1 MTFWQFAFKNVT
13 RNSRAYFAYFLSS
26 SFSIAVFFS
35 FAVYLFHPK
44 LQNFNMISEIS
55 GLMIFSEVVIVFFS
69 FFFLLYSIGSFLK
82 VRKKQF
88 GILTILGISKKQLH
102 RLVFT
107 ENMLIGIL
115 SIFFGIQF
123 GFVFSQFFL
132 LVTAKI
138 THVPGIYLYGPTNA
152 IILTTIVFLSLFII
166 VSAFT
171 PMLIRTKK
179 AVHLLKTNGGK
190 QKERKPSIFIS
201 LFGAICLLGGYALAG
216 NPKYFVSVSP
226 QIGVIYMV
234 SSIFVIPTFVTMGT
248 YFFFSQISFSLIYI
262 LKKRRK
268 FYMKRINMLW
278 ISDLANRI
286 RANINML
293 FIVAMLSTVA
303 FTMITFLYGFGKF
316 IKLDVTKTSPFPISY
331 FSYDAN
337 PFVTE
342 HLNWLE
348 QQLQRENFSYEK
360 INADLYEAPLKE
372 DQGIAIYND
381 VYAIKQSDYN
391 KLADSLQLKQLF
403 MDDNEAYVLTGT
415 SYITI
420 FNEFEQSYN
429 RDYITLSST
438 NTKLRVKGYEYVNA
452 IPSTFSYQT
461 LVLPDAVV
469 ENFPNTTKHVSAYNY
484 KVQNWEKTYKIADD
498 FIEKVQK
505 DRDKSQYKGPL
516 IRSFESAGSLYRITS
531 GSAAYFLIGTFLG
544 VIFFIG
550 AGSVLYFRMYTDLTN
565 EQEKYVAISKIGVTD
580 AEMKK
585 SATIQLSI
593 LFFVPYVM
601 ASIHTMFA
609 TKMLQDVIGLSLFKE
624 ISAVLIIFGV
634 VEILFFLFIRSLY
647 MQKLSQYTSGQNI

>member
-13 RNSRAYFAYFLSS
+13 RNSRAYFAYFISS

-44 LQNFNMISEIS
+44 LQNSTMISEIS
-55 GLMIFSEVVIVFFS
+55 GLMIFSEVVIVLFS

-88 GILTILGISKKQLH
+88 GILTVLGISKKQLH

-115 SIFFGIQF
+115 SIFFGMQF

-138 THVPGIYLYGPTNA
+138 THLPGIYLYIPTNA
-152 IILTTIVFLSLFII
+152 FILTTIVFLGLFIA

-179 AVHLLKTNGGK
+179 AVHLLKTNNVK
-190 QKERKPSIFIS
+190 QKERKPSISIS
-201 LFGAICLLGGYALAG
+201 LFGAICLLGGYILAV
-216 NPKYFVSVSP
+216 NPKYFFSINP
-226 QIGVIYMV
+226 QVGVIYMV
-234 SSIFVIPTFVTMGT
+234 SSIFVIPALVTIGT
-248 YFFFSQISFSLIYI
+248 YFFFSQISFLLIYI
-262 LKKRRK
+262 LKKRRN

-278 ISDLANRI
+278 ISDLASRI
-286 RANINML
+286 RTNINML
-293 FIVAMLSTVA
+293 FIVAMLSTIA

-316 IKLDVTKTSPFPISY
+316 TKLDVTSSSPFPFSY

-337 PFVTE
+337 PFANK
-342 HLNWLE
+342 HLTWLE
-348 QQLQRENFSYEK
+348 QQLQKENFSYKK
-360 INADLYEAPLKE
+360 IEADLYETPLKE
-372 DQGIAIYND
+372 DEGITAYND
-381 VYAIKQSDYN
+381 VYAMKQSDYN
-391 KLADSLQLKQLF
+391 KLAASLRMKQLF
-403 MDDNEAYVLTGT
+403 MSDNEAYVLSDSAYFTLF
-415 SYITI
+415 SQFEPS
-420 FNEFEQSYN
+420 FNRKS
-429 RDYITLSST
+429 ITLSST
-438 NTKLRVKGYEYVNA
+438 NTILQVKGYEQAGA
-452 IPSTFSYQT
+452 IPSNFSYQT
-461 LVLPDAVV
+461 LILPDVV
-469 ENFPNTTKHVSAYNY
+469 VNNLPSTTKHISAYNY
-484 KVQNWEKTYKIADD
+484 NVQNWEKTYKIAND
-498 FIEKVQK
+498 FMKKIQK
-505 DRDKSQYKGPL
+505 DRQEFQYEGPL
-516 IRSFESAGSLYRITS
+516 IRPYESADSLYRITS

-565 EQEKYVAISKIGVTD
+565 EQEKYVAISKIGVTN
-580 AEMKK
+580 AEMKR

-609 TKMLQDVIGLSLFKE
+609 TKMLQDVIDLSLFKE
-624 ISAVLIIFGV
+624 ISAVLIIFGI
-634 VEILFFLFIRSLY
+634 VEIVFFLFIRSFY
-647 MQKLSQYTSGQNI
+647 MQKLSEYTNG

>member
-13 RNSRAYFAYFLSS
+13 RNSRAYFAYFVSS

-44 LQNFNMISEIS
+44 LQNFDMTSEIS

-69 FFFLLYSIGSFLK
+69 FFFLLYSIGTFLK

-88 GILTILGISKKQLH
+88 GVLTILGISRKQLH
-102 RLVFT
+102 RLVFM

-115 SIFFGIQF
+115 SIFFGMQF
-123 GFVFSQFFL
+123 GVVFSQFFL
-132 LVTAKI
+132 LVTAKL

-152 IILTTIVFLSLFII
+152 FILTTIVFLSLFII

-190 QKERKPSIFIS
+190 QKERKPSILVS
-201 LFGAICLLGGYALAG
+201 LFGAICLFGGYALAG

-234 SSIFVIPTFVTMGT
+234 SSIFVIPMLVTIGT
-248 YFFFSQISFSLIYI
+248 YFFFSQISFLLIYI
-262 LKKRRK
+262 LKKRRR

-286 RANINML
+286 RTNINML
-293 FIVAMLSTVA
+293 FIVAMLSTIA

-316 IKLDVTKTSPFPISY
+316 IKLEVNRTSPFPISY

-348 QQLQRENFSYEK
+348 QQLQKEHFPYQKIKADIYET
-360 INADLYEAPLKE
+360 PLKE
-372 DQGIAIYND
+372 DKDIAIYND

-391 KLADSLQLKQLF
+391 KLANSLQMKQLF

-438 NTKLRVKGYEYVNA
+438 NTKLRVKGYEHVNA
-452 IPSTFSYQT
+452 IPSDFSYQT
-461 LVLPDAVV
+461 IVLPDVIV
-469 ENFPNTTKHVSAYNY
+469 NNLPNTVKHISAYNY
-484 KVQNWEKTYKIADD
+484 KIQNWEQTYEIADN

-505 DRDKSQYKGPL
+505 DRNKYQYEGPL
-516 IRSFESAGSLYRITS
+516 IRSFESAGSLYKITS

-565 EQEKYVAISKIGVTD
+565 EQEKYITISKIGVTD
-580 AEMKK
+580 TEMKR

-593 LFFVPYVM
+593 LFFIPYIM

-624 ISAVLIIFGV
+624 VSAVLIIFGF
-634 VEILFFLFIRSLY
+634 VEIVFFLFIRSLY
-647 MQKLSQYTSGQNI
+647 MQKLSHYTSGQNI

>member
-13 RNSRAYFAYFLSS
+13 RNSRAYFAYFVSS

-44 LQNFNMISEIS
+44 LQNFSITSEIS

-69 FFFLLYSIGSFLK
+69 FFFLLYSIGTFLK

-88 GILTILGISKKQLH
+88 GVLTVLGISRKQLH
-102 RLVFT
+102 RLVFM

-115 SIFFGIQF
+115 SIFFGMQF
-123 GFVFSQFFL
+123 GLVFSQFFL

-138 THVPGIYLYGPTNA
+138 THVPGIYLYLPINA
-152 IILTTIVFLSLFII
+152 FVLTTIVFLILFII
-166 VSAFT
+166 VSTFT

-179 AVHLLKTNGGK
+179 AIRLLKTNSGK
-190 QKERKPSIFIS
+190 QKEKKPSILVS
-201 LFGAICLLGGYALAG
+201 LFGAICLFGGYALAG
-216 NPKYFVSVSP
+216 NPKYFVSINP
-226 QIGVIYMV
+226 QVGVIYMV
-234 SSIFVIPTFVTMGT
+234 SSIFVIPTFVTIGT
-248 YFFFSQISFSLIYI
+248 YFFFSQISFLLIYI
-262 LKKRRK
+262 LKTRRK

-278 ISDLANRI
+278 ISDLASRI
-286 RANINML
+286 RTNINML

-303 FTMITFLYGFGKF
+303 FTMITFLYGLGKF
-316 IKLDVTKTSPFPISY
+316 TKLEVTRNSPFPISY

-337 PFVTE
+337 PFVNE
-342 HLNWLE
+342 HLTWLE
-348 QQLQRENFSYEK
+348 QQLQKENFSYKK
-360 INADLYEAPLKE
+360 IKADLYETPLKE
-372 DQGIAIYND
+372 DKDIAIYND

-391 KLADSLQLKQLF
+391 QLANSLRMKELF
-403 MDDNEAYVLTGT
+403 MNDNEAYVLSGT
-415 SYITI
+415 SYLTI

-429 RDYITLSST
+429 RDYITLSNT

-461 LVLPDAVV
+461 VVLPDVV
-469 ENFPNTTKHVSAYNY
+469 VNNFPNTTKHVSAYNY
-484 KVQNWEKTYKIADD
+484 KVQNWEKTYKITDA
-498 FIEKVQK
+498 FIEKIQK
-505 DRDKSQYKGPL
+505 DREKFQYEGPL
-516 IRSFESAGSLYRITS
+516 IRSFESASALYKITS

-565 EQEKYVAISKIGVTD
+565 EQEKYITISKIGVTD
-580 AEMKK
+580 TEMKR

-593 LFFVPYVM
+593 LFFIPYIM

-624 ISAVLIIFGV
+624 VSAVLIIFGF
-634 VEILFFLFIRSLY
+634 VEIVFFIFIRSLY

>member
-13 RNSRAYFAYFLSS
+13 RNSRAYFAYFVSS

-44 LQNFNMISEIS
+44 LQNFSITSEIS

-69 FFFLLYSIGSFLK
+69 FFFLLYSIGTFLK

-88 GILTILGISKKQLH
+88 GVLTVLGISRKQLH
-102 RLVFT
+102 RLVFM

-115 SIFFGIQF
+115 SIFFGMQF
-123 GFVFSQFFL
+123 GLVFSQFFL

-138 THVPGIYLYGPTNA
+138 THVPGIYLYLPINA
-152 IILTTIVFLSLFII
+152 FVLTTIVFLSLFII
-166 VSAFT
+166 VSTFT

-179 AVHLLKTNGGK
+179 AIRLLKTNSGK
-190 QKERKPSIFIS
+190 QKEKKPSILVS

-216 NPKYFVSVSP
+216 NPKYFVSINP
-226 QIGVIYMV
+226 QVGVIYMV
-234 SSIFVIPTFVTMGT
+234 SSIFVIPTLVTIGT
-248 YFFFSQISFSLIYI
+248 YFFFSQISFLLIYI
-262 LKKRRK
+262 LKTRRK

-278 ISDLANRI
+278 ISDLASRI
-286 RANINML
+286 RTNINML

-316 IKLDVTKTSPFPISY
+316 IKLEVSRTSPFPISY

-337 PFVTE
+337 PFVNE
-342 HLNWLE
+342 HLTWLE
-348 QQLQRENFSYEK
+348 QQLQKENFSYKK
-360 INADLYEAPLKE
+360 IKADLYETPLKE
-372 DQGIAIYND
+372 DKDIAIYND

-391 KLADSLQLKQLF
+391 QLANSLRMKELF
-403 MDDNEAYVLTGT
+403 MNDNEAYVLSGT
-415 SYITI
+415 SYLTI

-429 RDYITLSST
+429 RDYITLSNT
-438 NTKLRVKGYEYVNA
+438 NTKLRVKGYEYVSA

-461 LVLPDAVV
+461 VVLPDVV
-469 ENFPNTTKHVSAYNY
+469 VNNFPNTTKHVSAYNY
-484 KVQNWEKTYKIADD
+484 KVQNWEKTYKITDD
-498 FIEKVQK
+498 FIEKIQK
-505 DRDKSQYKGPL
+505 DREKSQYEGPL
-516 IRSFESAGSLYRITS
+516 IRSFESASALYRITS

-550 AGSVLYFRMYTDLTN
+550 AGSVLYFRMYTDLMN
-565 EQEKYVAISKIGVTD
+565 EQEKYVTISKIGVTD
-580 AEMKK
+580 AEMKR

-593 LFFVPYVM
+593 LFFIPYIM

-624 ISAVLIIFGV
+624 VSAVLIIFGF
-634 VEILFFLFIRSLY
+634 VEIVFFLFIRSLY
-647 MQKLSQYTSGQNI
+647 MQKLSQYTSE

>member
-44 LQNFNMISEIS
+44 LQTFSMISEIS
-55 GLMIFSEVVIVFFS
+55 GLMIFSEVVIVLFS

-88 GILTILGISKKQLH
+88 GILTVLGISNKQLH

-115 SIFFGIQF
+115 SIFFGMQF
-123 GFVFSQFFL
+123 GLVFSQFFL
-132 LVTAKI
+132 LVTAKL
-138 THVPGIYLYGPTNA
+138 THVPGIYLYGPTDA
-152 IILTTIVFLSLFII
+152 FILTTIVFLSLFIV
-166 VSAFT
+166 VSALT
-171 PMLIRTKK
+171 PMLIRPKK

-201 LFGAICLLGGYALAG
+201 LFGVICLLGGYALAG
-216 NPKYFVSVSP
+216 NPKFFVSLSP
-226 QIGVIYMV
+226 QIGIVYMV
-234 SSIFVIPTFVTMGT
+234 SSIFVIPALVTIGT
-248 YFFFSQISFSLIYI
+248 YFFFSQTSFLLIYI

-278 ISDLANRI
+278 ISDLASRI
-286 RANINML
+286 RTNINML

-303 FTMITFLYGFGKF
+303 FTMITFLYGLGKF
-316 IKLDVTKTSPFPISY
+316 TKLDVTRSSPFPISY

-348 QQLQRENFSYEK
+348 QQLQAEHFSYKK
-360 INADLYEAPLKE
+360 IKADLYETPLKE
-372 DQGIAIYND
+372 DEGVAIYND
-381 VYAIKQSDYN
+381 VYAINQSDYN
-391 KLADSLQLKQLF
+391 KLAKSLNMKQLF
-403 MDDNEAYVLTGT
+403 MNDNETYVLTGT
-415 SYITI
+415 SYITL
-420 FNEFEQSYN
+420 FSEFEQSYN
-429 RDYITLSST
+429 RKYVTLSST
-438 NTKLRVKGYEYVNA
+438 NQKLQVKGYEHVNA
-452 IPSTFSYQT
+452 MPSNFAYQT
-461 LVLPDAVV
+461 LVLPDVV
-469 ENFPNTTKHVSAYNY
+469 ISNLPNTAKHISAYNY
-484 KVQNWEKTYKIADD
+484 KIPNWEKTYKIADA
-498 FIEKVQK
+498 FIQRVQK
-505 DRDKSQYKGPL
+505 DRDKVQYEGILMRPY
-516 IRSFESAGSLYRITS
+516 ESAASLYRITS
-531 GSAAYFLIGTFLG
+531 GSASYFLIGTFLG

-580 AEMKK
+580 AEMKR

-593 LFFVPYVM
+593 LFFVPYIM

-609 TKMLQDVIGLSLFKE
+609 TKMLQDVIALSLFTE
-624 ISAVLIIFGV
+624 VTAVLIIFGT
-634 VEILFFLFIRSLY
+634 VEFIFFLLIRSIY
-647 MQKLSQYTSGQNI
+647 MQKLSQYING

>member
-26 SFSIAVFFS
+26 AFSIAVFFS

-44 LQNFNMISEIS
+44 LQNFSMISEIS
-55 GLMIFSEVVIVFFS
+55 GLMIFSEVVIVLFS

-115 SIFFGIQF
+115 SIFFGMQF
-123 GFVFSQFFL
+123 GLVFSQFFL

-138 THVPGIYLYGPTNA
+138 THVPGIYLYWPTNA
-152 IILTTIVFLSLFII
+152 IILTIIVFLSLFII

-179 AVHLLKTNGGK
+179 TVHLLKANGGK

-234 SSIFVIPTFVTMGT
+234 SSIFVIPTLVTIGT
-248 YFFFSQISFSLIYI
+248 YFFFSQISFLLIYI
-262 LKKRRK
+262 LKTRRK

-278 ISDLANRI
+278 ISDLASRI
-286 RANINML
+286 RTNINML

-316 IKLDVTKTSPFPISY
+316 IKLEVSRTSPFPISY

-348 QQLQRENFSYEK
+348 QQLQKEHFPYEK
-360 INADLYEAPLKE
+360 IKADIYETPLKE
-372 DQGIAIYND
+372 DKDVAIYND
-381 VYAIKQSDYN
+381 VYAIRQSDYN
-391 KLADSLQLKQLF
+391 KLADSLRMKQLF

-429 RDYITLSST
+429 RDYITLAST
-438 NTKLRVKGYEYVNA
+438 NTKLRVKGYEHMSA

-461 LVLPDAVV
+461 LVLPDIIV
-469 ENFPNTTKHVSAYNY
+469 NNLPNTAKHISAYNY
-484 KVQNWEKTYKIADD
+484 KVQNWEQTYKIADN

-505 DRDKSQYKGPL
+505 DRDKFQYEGPL
-516 IRSFESAGSLYRITS
+516 IHSFESASSLYKITS

-565 EQEKYVAISKIGVTD
+565 EQEKYITISKIGVTD
-580 AEMKK
+580 LEMKR

-593 LFFVPYVM
+593 LFFVPYIV

-624 ISAVLIIFGV
+624 VSAVLIIFGV

-647 MQKLSQYTSGQNI
+647 MQKLSQYTNGQNI

>member
-13 RNSRAYFAYFLSS
+13 RNSRAYFAYFVSS

-44 LQNFNMISEIS
+44 LQNFDMTSEIS
-55 GLMIFSEVVIVFFS
+55 GLMIFSEVIIVLFS

-88 GILTILGISKKQLH
+88 GVLTVLGISKKQLH
-102 RLVFT
+102 RLIFT

-115 SIFFGIQF
+115 SIFFGMQF
-123 GFVFSQFFL
+123 GLVFSQFFL

-138 THVPGIYLYGPTNA
+138 THLPGIYLYIPTNA
-152 IILTTIVFLSLFII
+152 FILTMIVFLGLFIV
-166 VSAFT
+166 VSSFT

-179 AVHLLKTNGGK
+179 TVNLLKTNGRK

-201 LFGAICLLGGYALAG
+201 LFGAICLLGGYILAG
-216 NPKYFVSVSP
+216 NPKYFFSINSQV
-226 QIGVIYMV
+226 GVIYMV
-234 SSIFVIPTFVTMGT
+234 SSIFVIPTLVTIGT
-248 YFFFSQISFSLIYI
+248 YFFFSQISFLLIYI

-278 ISDLANRI
+278 ISDLASRI
-286 RANINML
+286 RTNINML
-293 FIVAMLSTVA
+293 FIVAMLSTIA
-303 FTMITFLYGFGKF
+303 FTMITFLYGVGKF
-316 IKLDVTKTSPFPISY
+316 TKLEVTRSSPFPFSY

-337 PFVTE
+337 PFVND

-348 QQLQRENFSYEK
+348 QQLRKENFSYKK
-360 INADLYEAPLKE
+360 IKADLYETPLKE
-372 DQGIAIYND
+372 DEGITAYND
-381 VYAIKQSDYN
+381 IYAIKQSDYN
-391 KLADSLQLKQLF
+391 KLAASLQMKQLF
-403 MDDNEAYVLTGT
+403 MKDNEAYVLTGSAYVT
-415 SYITI
+415 LFS
-420 FNEFEQSYN
+420 EFEPSYN
-429 RDYITLSST
+429 RKSITLSST
-438 NTKLRVKGYEYVNA
+438 NTQLQVKGYEQAGA
-452 IPSTFSYQT
+452 IPSNFSYQT
-461 LVLPDAVV
+461 LILPDAVV
-469 ENFPNTTKHVSAYNY
+469 NNLPNTTKHVTAYNY
-484 KVQNWEKTYKIADD
+484 NVQNWEKTYEIADD
-498 FIEKVQK
+498 FMKKIQRDRQK
-505 DRDKSQYKGPL
+505 FQYEGPL
-516 IRSFESAGSLYRITS
+516 IRSYESAGSLYRITS

-565 EQEKYVAISKIGVTD
+565 EQEKYVAISKIGVTG
-580 AEMKK
+580 AEMKR

-609 TKMLQDVIGLSLFKE
+609 TKMLQDVIALSLFKE

-634 VEILFFLFIRSLY
+634 VEIVFFLFIRSFY
-647 MQKLSQYTSGQNI
+647 MQKLSEYTNG

>member
-13 RNSRAYFAYFLSS
+13 RNSRAYFAYFISS
-26 SFSIAVFFS
+26 AFSIAVFFS

-268 FYMKRINMLW
+268 FYMKRITMLW
-278 ISDLANRI
+278 ISDLASRI
-286 RANINML
+286 RTNINML

-316 IKLDVTKTSPFPISY
+316 IKLEVTKTSPFPISY

-372 DQGIAIYND
+372 DQGVAIYND

-391 KLADSLQLKQLF
+391 KLAASLRMKQLF

-420 FNEFEQSYN
+420 FNDFEQSYN

-438 NTKLRVKGYEYVNA
+438 NTKLRVKGYEHVNA

-461 LVLPDAVV
+461 VVLPDVV
-469 ENFPNTTKHVSAYNY
+469 VNNFPSTTKHISAYNY
-484 KVQNWEKTYKIADD
+484 KVQNWEKTYKIADA

-505 DRDKSQYKGPL
+505 DRDKSQYEGPL
-516 IRSFESAGSLYRITS
+516 IRSFESAGSLYKITS

-550 AGSVLYFRMYTDLTN
+550 AGSVLYFRMYTDLMN
-565 EQEKYVAISKIGVTD
+565 EQEKYVTLSKIGVTD
-580 AEMKK
+580 AEMKR

-624 ISAVLIIFGV
+624 VSAVLIIFGF
-634 VEILFFLFIRSLY
+634 VEIVFFLFIRSLY
-647 MQKLSQYTSGQNI
+647 MQKLSQYTNGQII